1 MDFSDYK
8 KSGIIHKIIR
18 NEIHKI
24 VKPGVL
30 LFDIRKQIEK
40 TLNKKIR
47 TYDQNDLLNSLLVRS
62 KLNDKQVGGKYA
74 ATDVTNIALVLGHM
88 QSLSIDKVMPLK
100 INIANGLLITNSYWK

>member
-40 TLNKKIR
+40 
-47 TYDQNDLLNSLLVRS
+47 
-62 KLNDKQVGGKYA
+62 
-74 ATDVTNIALVLGHM
+74 
-88 QSLSIDKVMPLK
+88 
-100 INIANGLLITNSYWK
+100 IN